1 MKTHGFKGLKAW
13 NLALDIVELVYVLSA
28 RMPRE
33 EPGGL
38 VGQMRAAA
46 IGVAT
51 HLGEGHASATMLSYL
66 RHLRQSRAT
75 MAELKTLVT
84 ITERLGW
91 LGEETARE
99 IINPLMHLEGLS
111 LDIERH
117 VITSLREE
125 RLSGFRGRS
134 SPVGP

>member
-1 MKTHGFKGLKAW
+1 MKTHAFQGLKVW

-46 IGVAT
+46 VGVAT
-51 HLGEGHASATMLSYL
+51 HLAEGHASSTLLSYL

-75 MAELKTLVT
+75 MAQLKTLVT
-84 ITERLGW
+84 IAQRLNW
-91 LGEETARE
+91 LDEEMACE
-99 IINPLMHLEGLS
+99 IINPLLHLEELS
-111 LDIERH
+111 LDLERL
-117 VITSLREE
+117 VIRSLREE
-125 RLSGFRGRS
+125 RFSGLRGRS
-134 SPVGP
+134 SPTG